1 MTANNNL
8 TTNFNVDPYY
18 DDYDELKNFHR
29 ILYRPG
35 FAVQARELTQQQSIL
50 QNQVH
55 RFGNHVFKDGSDT
68 LGATEVIDRTGVFRL
83 KPAYNGSAIDVTAFE
98 GKFVRTRVSEELY
111 KVKKAVPAGAGDFD
125 LIYVQ
130 YLQDANTAAR
140 TGVRAA
146 NNEIVDFSSSYVN
159 GNNVFT
165 STTGAAQILATSDTN
180 AAKPPIGVGFLYSV
194 SDSVRYHKGLFIRTP
209 QQTVAVAANLNHTM
223 SVGYTSTE
231 TLVTSDIDATL
242 TDPARG
248 SYNYAAP
255 GADRLKV
262 DLTFTAKAISDID
275 APPLTSNNYFEISR
289 VKNGLQVRQRP
300 SPDYNLL
307 GDVLAQR
314 TFEESG
320 NYSVEGL
327 NLTISNTTVE
337 TSNLVAKV
345 SPGTA
350 YVKGYRIRVP
360 SVVDV
365 PLPKARSTDS
375 VTEQNITAYYGNYLI
390 ANTFTTG
397 LMGMNDRV
405 ELHSDTTPSASTKIG
420 EAHIK
425 NIEYLSGSGDD
436 RKYKVFLYDVRTTS
450 TDKNFN
456 HIQSMI
462 KGTHSSYTAFVQVNA
477 DSITSFDKT
486 GEATSGSAD
495 IRLTSP
501 SGVKVG
507 QQVTATGLT
516 SNTTVRSILFD
527 TVTLSNASTVSN
539 TNIVYSFRSVDMTD
553 SDVTSSVFLMPHSYV
568 ANTNNV
574 DYKFKRKFNSVSFS
588 GGTAT
593 IQTNG
598 GAERF
603 SSGTGDLA
611 HENYIVV
618 VKSGGT
624 GSTPTGSNI
633 NMTAGARA
641 VTVPT
646 ASPGNPGSATLDLD
660 DASFNGICEIIA
672 TIDVTADTRRVKTKT
687 QTTKTFTGGYPSST
701 SSMSLG
707 YADVIK
713 INAIYEGNSSLV
725 TSNTSQPVIV
735 NGVSTTMQNVTDKFN
750 FNRNQQDSYYDHST
764 LTLKPGF
771 SANTNQIL
779 VDFTYYAHGG
789 GLGYF
794 SDKSYPDYVTIPSY
808 VTKRGNRIELRDA
821 LDFRPTRSA
830 NASSNIYNPVKT
842 FDNHQLVDSQTFN
855 IEADYD
861 YFKRVT
867 HKIAL
872 DHRGRLTV
880 VSGTPDL
887 NNPPVPATSSDQML
901 LATIYVSPYTYNEKD
916 LLVRLQDNGRYTMK
930 DIGVIDKRVE
940 NLEYYTSLNLLESQ
954 VQSTQFLDDNGDAR
968 FKSGFL
974 VDPFRGHSIGN
985 VYDTEYKA
993 SIDPSR
999 QFMRPK
1005 FSSDHTPMVAAA
1017 GGDLVTNSK
1026 IVTLPFTETNFVS
1039 QTTASDTI
1047 NVNPFQVVTFNG
1059 TMTLDPSSDSW
1070 VDTDNVSVVINN
1082 NGDLDHLNSL
1092 TAQAGTSYGGWQQ
1105 TSEELQGF
1113 DQSQPVGHQQFD
1125 YVKTE
1130 GPGGAAGDKTIAG
1143 TNIQTQYSQS
1153 VTTTS
1158 VQTYTDTSVS
1168 TDLSSIYYPYMRT
1181 RKVAFKVEG
1190 ARPNTELFM
1199 YFGGVNISGWMA
1211 PSTFSSSRA
1220 EEVLYAPVNQKQVI
1234 TNEFGE
1240 AEGYFWV
1247 PNSRQ
1252 VLSKSAY
1259 EANPNATVQTRSS
1272 TTPANANKTEQLFEA
1287 GVVDVMLVNNLINP
1301 QFSTS
1306 YCTTTFASKG
1316 KLDTYTTTTTMT
1328 TRYQLVTSSA
1338 SVITKTENR
1347 VGFFLDS
1354 TLSAEEIAAE
1364 YGYTDAQLAFMNSTL
1379 EESYAL
1385 YAGRRPELHGTHAWT
1400 ELYQDLLDD
1409 GASVEEATAS
1419 LEAQIESAAGGNE
1432 EDPNRCNP
1440 GTGKDPLAQTFFI
1453 PAEFYPNGI
1462 FASSVD
1468 IFIAQKDPNNLPLR
1482 VELRPTVNGFPS
1494 AEEVIPFSQVSLR
1507 PSEVN
1512 ASADSTV
1519 ATNVPFKAPIHLLP
1533 GEYSVVLLTDSL
1545 EYITHI
1551 STIGEERLDGTGIVT
1566 EQPVLGSLFKSQNA
1580 RTWTPQQESDLCFR
1594 LRHAQFTPGTNLSL
1608 TLSANNI
1615 GRAAYSANTLFA
1627 NTVGQYDLAYIDMP
1641 RYDSL
1646 QDISAAYEIKT
1657 KDLGGSIQP
1666 FIRVLPN
1673 QDLVFT
1679 TSKEITTDTDLQV
1692 KVTFKTDDPNV
1703 SPYFNLGSTGTTLI
1717 KNIINPPPT
1726 GVFVPE
1732 TEPTN
1737 GYADAKYITR
1747 LVALGEGLDAKSLKV
1762 FVDQSM
1768 PAGASVEVYYRVINK
1783 DDDSNFE
1790 ERPYVLMSRRQDTIT
1805 VNQDI
1810 SRYNEYE
1817 YFADDITYTQD
1828 GALYSSF
1835 NAFSIKIV
1843 MYATSTAA
1851 APSFRNFR
1859 AIALL

>member
-18 DDYDELKNFHR
+18 DDYDENKNFHR
-29 ILYRPG
+29 VLYRPG

-50 QNQVH
+50 QNQIH
-55 RFGNHVFKDGSDT
+55 RFGNHIFRDGSDT
-68 LGATEVIDRTGVFRL
+68 SGASEVIDRTGVFRL
-83 KPAYNGSAIDVTAFE
+83 KSTYAGSPINISALE
-98 GKFVRTRVSEELY
+98 GKYARTRVSEELY
-111 KVKKAVPAGAGDFD
+111 RVKKAVPAAGGDFD

-130 YLQDANTAAR
+130 YLQDANTAVK
-140 TGVRAA
+140 TGLRAA
-146 NNEIVDFSSSYVN
+146 NNEIVDFSSSFIN
-159 GNNVFT
+159 GNNIFT
-165 STTGAAQILATSDTN
+165 SNTSAAQIIATADTN
-180 AAKPPIGVGFLYSV
+180 ASKPPIGVGFLYSI
-194 SDSVRYHKGLFIRTP
+194 SDSVRYHKGLFVRTP
-209 QQTVAVAANLNHTM
+209 QQTVAIAANLNHIM

-231 TLVTSDIDATL
+231 TLITSDADTTL

-262 DLTFTAKAISDID
+262 DLTFTSKPISGID
-275 APPLTSNNYFEISR
+275 APPVTSNNYFEVSR
-289 VKNGLQVRQRP
+289 IKNGLQVVQRA
-300 SPDYNLL
+300 SPDYNVL

-327 NLTISNTTVE
+327 NLTISNTTVA
-337 TSNLVAKV
+337 TSNLVVKI

-360 SVVDV
+360 SVVDI

-375 VTEQNITAYYGNYLI
+375 VTEQNITAYYGNYLV

-397 LMGMNDRV
+397 LVDMNDRV
-405 ELHSDTTPSASTKIG
+405 ELHSETTPSASTKIG

-436 RKYKVFLYDVRTTS
+436 RKYKVFLYDIRTTAA
-450 TDKNFN
+450 DKNFN
-456 HIQSMI
+456 NLRSII
-462 KGTHSSYTAFVQVNA
+462 KGTHSSFTAAIQVNA
-477 DSITSFDKT
+477 DSITSFNKT
-486 GEATSGSAD
+486 GEAVSGSAAV
-495 IRLTSP
+495 RFTSA

-507 QQVTATGLT
+507 QQVIAPGLT
-516 SNTTVRSILFD
+516 SNTTVSSIVFD
-527 TVTLSNASTVSN
+527 TVTLSNASSVSN
-539 TNIVYSFRSVDMTD
+539 TNQVYSFRSVNMTD
-553 SDVTSSVFLMPHSYV
+553 SDITSSVFLLPHSHV

-598 GAERF
+598 GTERF

-646 ASPGNPGSATLDLD
+646 ATPGNPGSATLNLD
-660 DASFNGICEIIA
+660 DASFNGICEVIA
-672 TIDVTADTRRVKTKT
+672 AIDVTGDTRRVKTKT
-687 QTTKTFTGGYPSST
+687 QTTKTYTGGYPSST

-713 INAIYEGNSSLV
+713 INAVYEGNSSLV
-725 TSNTSQPVIV
+725 TSNTSQLVVV
-735 NGVSTTMQNVTDKFN
+735 NGANTTMQNVTSKFN
-750 FNRNQQDSYYDHST
+750 FSRNQQDSYYDHST

-771 SANTNQIL
+771 SSNTNQIL
-779 VDFTYYAHGG
+779 VDFTYYAHSG

-794 SDKSYPDYVTIPSY
+794 SERSYPDYVTIPSY
-808 VTKRGNRIELRDA
+808 VTKRGNSIALRDA

-830 NASSNIYNPVKT
+830 NTNSNIYSTSKI

-855 IEADYD
+855 VEADYD

-872 DHRGRLTV
+872 DHRGRLRVAT
-880 VSGTPDL
+880 GAPDL
-887 NNPPVPATSSDQML
+887 NNPPVPMTSSDQML
-901 LATIYVSPYTYNEKD
+901 IATIFVSPYTYNEKD
-916 LLVRLQDNGRYTMK
+916 LLIKLQDNGRYTMK
-930 DIGVIDKRVE
+930 DIGIIDKRVE

-968 FKSGFL
+968 FKNGFI
-974 VDPFRGHSIGN
+974 VDPFKGHSIGN

-993 SIDPSR
+993 SIDPNR

-1005 FSSDHTPMVAAA
+1005 FSSDHTPMVAAV
-1017 GGDLVTNSK
+1017 GGSLAVNSK

-1039 QTTASDTI
+1039 QVTASDTI

-1059 TMTLDPSSDSW
+1059 IVTLDPSSDSW
-1070 VDTDNVSVVINN
+1070 VDTNNVSVVVNS

-1092 TAQAGTSYGGWQQ
+1092 SAQAGTTYGEWQQ
-1105 TSEELQGF
+1105 GTETLQGVDKTQPIGH
-1113 DQSQPVGHQQFD
+1113 DQFT
-1125 YVKTE
+1125 YVQTQ
-1130 GPGGAAGDKTIAG
+1130 GPGGANGGKTIAG
-1143 TNIQTQYSQS
+1143 TNIQTNFSQS

-1158 VQTYTDTSVS
+1158 VQSYTDTSVS
-1168 TDLSSIYYPYMRT
+1168 TNLSSSVYYPYMRT
-1181 RKVAFKVEG
+1181 RKVLFTVTG
-1190 ARPNTELFM
+1190 ARPNTELFL
-1199 YFGGVNISGWMA
+1199 YFAGVNISGWMA

-1220 EEVLYAPVNQKQVI
+1220 EQVLYAAFNQKQVI

-1240 AEGYFWV
+1240 ASGYFWV

-1252 VLSKSAY
+1252 VLSKSAFD
-1259 EANPNATVQTRSS
+1259 ANPNATVSS
-1272 TTPANANKTEQLFEA
+1272 DLSNTDQSEQLFEA

-1306 YCTTTFASKG
+1306 YCATTFSSKG
-1316 KLDTYTTTTTMT
+1316 RQDTYTTTTTMT
-1328 TRYQLVTSSA
+1328 QRYQLVSTNA
-1338 SVITKTENR
+1338 GTITKTENR
-1347 VGFFLDS
+1347 VGFFLD
-1354 TLSAEEIAAE
+1354 TTKSAAQIASDNGFSA
-1364 YGYTDAQLAFMNSTL
+1364 AALAFMESTL
-1379 EESYAL
+1379 EQQYAA
-1385 YAGRRPELHGTHAWT
+1385 YAGRRPELHGAVYWT
-1400 ELYQDLLDD
+1400 QEFEANL
-1409 GASVEEATAS
+1409 ASGMSASTAAAAVAS
-1419 LEAQIESAAGGNE
+1419 NIQTAAAGNN

-1453 PAEFYPNGI
+1453 PADFYPNGI

-1468 IFIAQKDPNNLPLR
+1468 IFIAQKDSNNLPLR

-1494 AEEVIPFSQVSLR
+1494 SEEAIPLSQVALR
-1507 PSEVN
+1507 PSQIN
-1512 ASADSTV
+1512 ASASSTV
-1519 ATNVPFKAPIHLLP
+1519 ATNVPFEAPIHLLP
-1533 GEYSVVLLTDSL
+1533 GEYSVVMLTDSL

-1551 STIGEERLDGTGIVT
+1551 STIGEARLDGTGIVT
-1566 EQPVLGSLFKSQNA
+1566 EQPTLGSLFKSQNA
-1580 RTWTPQQESDLCFR
+1580 RTWSPQQESDLCFR
-1594 LRHAQFTPGTNLSL
+1594 LKHAQFTADTNMSL
-1608 TLSANNI
+1608 TLTSNNV
-1615 GRAAYSANTLFA
+1615 GRAAYSANTLYA

-1646 QDISAAYEIKT
+1646 RDISAVYEIKT
-1657 KDLGGSIQP
+1657 KNLGGSIQP
-1666 FIRVLPN
+1666 FIKVLPN

-1679 TSKEITTDTDLQV
+1679 ESKEITADTDLQV
-1692 KVTFKTDDPNV
+1692 KVTFKTEDPNV

-1762 FVDQSM
+1762 FVDQNM

-1783 DDDSNFE
+1783 DDDNNFE
-1790 ERPYVLMSRRQDTIT
+1790 ERPYVLMTRRQDSIT

-1843 MYATSTAA
+1843 MYSTSTAA
-1851 APSFRNFR
+1851 SPSFRNFR

>member
-18 DDYDELKNFHR
+18 DDYDENNNFHR
-29 ILYRPG
+29 VLYRPG
-35 FAVQARELTQQQSIL
+35 FAVQARELTQQQTIL
-50 QNQVH
+50 QNQIH

-68 LGATEVIDRTGVFRL
+68 SGASEVIDRTGVFRL
-83 KPAYNGSAIDVTAFE
+83 KSTYAGSAIDVTTFE
-98 GKFVRTRVSEELY
+98 GKYARTRVSEELY
-111 KVKKAVPAGAGDFD
+111 RVKKAVPAAGGDFD

-130 YLQDANTAAR
+130 YIQDANTAVR
-140 TGVRAA
+140 TGVRAT
-146 NNEIVDFSSSYVN
+146 NNEIVDFSTSFIN
-159 GNNVFT
+159 GNNIFT
-165 STTGAAQILATSDTN
+165 SNTGAAQILATSDTN
-180 AAKPPIGVGFLYSV
+180 TGKPPIGVGYLYSV
-194 SDSVRYHKGLFIRTP
+194 SDSVRYHKGMFIRTP
-209 QQTVAVAANLNHTM
+209 QQTVVIAANLNHTM

-231 TLVTSDIDATL
+231 TLVTSDTDTSL

-262 DLTFTAKAISDID
+262 DLTFTSKPISNID
-275 APPLTSNNYFEISR
+275 APPVTSNNYFEISR
-289 VKNGLQVRQRP
+289 IKNGQQVRLRP

-307 GDVLAQR
+307 ADVLAQR

-320 NYSVEGL
+320 NYSVEGMD
-327 NLTISNTTVE
+327 LTIANTTVE
-337 TSNLVAKV
+337 TSNLVVKV

-375 VTEQNITAYYGNYLI
+375 VTEQNITAYYGNYLV
-390 ANTFTTG
+390 ANTFTAG
-397 LMGMNDRV
+397 LMNMNDRV
-405 ELHSDTTPSASTKIG
+405 ELHSETTPSASTKIG

-436 RKYKVFLYDVRTTS
+436 RKYKVFLYDIRTTS
-450 TDKNFN
+450 SDKNFN
-456 HIQSMI
+456 NLRSII
-462 KGTHSSYTAFVQVNA
+462 KGTHSSFTASVQVHS
-477 DSITSFDKT
+477 DSITSFNKT
-486 GEATSGSAD
+486 GDAVSGSAAV
-495 IRLTSP
+495 RFTSVG
-501 SGVKVG
+501 GVKVG
-507 QQVTATGLT
+507 QQVIAPGLT
-516 SNTTVRSILFD
+516 SNTTVSSILFD
-527 TVTLSNASTVSN
+527 TVTLSNASSVSN
-539 TNIVYSFRSVDMTD
+539 TNQVYSFRSVNMTD
-553 SDVTSSVFLMPHSYV
+553 SDVTSSVFLLPHSYV

-574 DYKFKRKFNSVSFS
+574 DYRFKRKFNSVSFS

-598 GAERF
+598 GTERF

-633 NMTAGARA
+633 NMTAGSRT

-672 TIDVTADTRRVKTKT
+672 AIDVTGDTRRVKTKT
-687 QTTKTFTGGYPSST
+687 QTTKTFTSGYPSST
-701 SSMSLG
+701 SSLSLG

-725 TSNTSQPVIV
+725 TSNTSQLVVV
-735 NGVSTTMQNVTDKFN
+735 NGANTTMQNVTSKFD

-771 SANTNQIL
+771 SSNTNQIL
-779 VDFTYYAHGG
+779 VDFSYYAHSG

-794 SDKSYPDYVTIPSY
+794 SERSYPNYITIPSY
-808 VTKRGNRIELRDA
+808 VTKKGTSIALRDA

-830 NASSNIYNPVKT
+830 NTNSNIHGTSKV

-861 YFKRVT
+861 YFKRAA

-880 VSGTPDL
+880 ASGTADL
-887 NNPPVPATSSDQML
+887 NNPPLPSTSSDQML
-901 LATIYVSPYTYNEKD
+901 LATIYMSPYTYNEKD
-916 LLVRLQDNGRYTMK
+916 LLVKLQDNGRYTMK

-968 FKSGFL
+968 FKNGFI
-974 VDPFRGHSIGN
+974 VDPFKGHSVGN

-993 SIDPSR
+993 SIDPNR

-1017 GGDLVTNSK
+1017 GSNLAVNSK

-1039 QTTASDTI
+1039 QVTASDTI
-1047 NVNPFQVVTFNG
+1047 NVNPFQVVTFTG
-1059 TMTLDPSSDSW
+1059 TATLDPSSDSW
-1070 VDTDNVSVVINN
+1070 VDTNNVSVVVNS
-1082 NGDLDHLNSL
+1082 NGDLDHLNSI
-1092 TAQAGTSYGGWQQ
+1092 TSQVGTTYGQWQQ
-1105 TSEELQGF
+1105 
-1113 DQSQPVGHQQFD
+1113 VGNEVIIGNAPEKAGHAAFE
-1125 YVKTE
+1125 YVKTQ
-1130 GPGGAAGDKTIAG
+1130 GPGGAAGGKTIGG
-1143 TNIQTQYSQS
+1143 TNIQSNFTAS
-1153 VTTTS
+1153 VTQTS
-1158 VQTYTDTSVS
+1158 IQTYTDTSVS
-1168 TDLSSIYYPYMRT
+1168 TDLSSSVYYPYMRT
-1181 RKVAFKVEG
+1181 RKVLFTITG
-1190 ARPNTELFM
+1190 ARPNTELYL
-1199 YFGGVNISGWMA
+1199 YFGGINVSSWMA
-1211 PSTFSSSRA
+1211 PSTFSSTRA
-1220 EEVLYAPVNQKQVI
+1220 EQVLYAKTNQKQVV

-1240 AEGYFWV
+1240 ASGYFWV

-1252 VLSKSAY
+1252 VLSKSAFD
-1259 EANPNATVQTRSS
+1259 ANPNATVSASNRDTS
-1272 TTPANANKTEQLFEA
+1272 EQLFEA
-1287 GVVDVMLVNNLINP
+1287 GVVDVMFVNNFLNP

-1306 YCTTTFASKG
+1306 YCTTTFSSKG
-1316 KLDTYTTTTTMT
+1316 KQDTYTTTTTMT
-1328 TRYQLVTSSA
+1328 KRYQLVSTNAGSIS
-1338 SVITKTENR
+1338 KTENR

-1354 TLSAEEIAAE
+1354 TKSAAEIASENNFSAEA
-1364 YGYTDAQLAFMNSTL
+1364 LAFMNSTL
-1379 EESYAL
+1379 EQQYAL
-1385 YAGRRPELHGTHAWT
+1385 HCGRRPELHGALYWT
-1400 ELYQDLLDD
+1400 EAFENAM
-1409 GASVEEATAS
+1409 ASGLSAS
-1419 LEAQIESAAGGNE
+1419 SAAAAVASNIAIGAAENS

-1462 FASSVD
+1462 FVSSVD
-1468 IFIAQKDPNNLPLR
+1468 LFIAQKDSNNLPLS

-1494 AEEVIPFSQVSLR
+1494 SEEAIPLSQVSLR
-1507 PSEVN
+1507 PSQIN
-1512 ASADSTV
+1512 ASASSAV
-1519 ATNVPFKAPIHLLP
+1519 ATNVPFNAPIHLLP
-1533 GEYSVVLLTDSL
+1533 GEYSVVMLTDSF

-1580 RTWTPQQESDLCFR
+1580 RTWSPQQESDLCFR
-1594 LRHAQFTPGTNLSL
+1594 LKHAQFTADTNLSL
-1608 TLSANNI
+1608 TLTANNI
-1615 GRAAYSANTLFA
+1615 GRAAYNANTLFA

-1646 QDISAAYEIKT
+1646 QDISAVYEIKT
-1657 KDLGGSIQP
+1657 KDLGGSILP
-1666 FIRVLPN
+1666 FIKVLPN

-1747 LVALGEGLDAKSLKV
+1747 LVTLGEGLDARSLKV
-1762 FVDQSM
+1762 FVDQNM
-1768 PAGASVEVYYRVINK
+1768 PTGASVEVYYRVINK
-1783 DDDSNFE
+1783 DDDTNFE
-1790 ERPYVLMSRRQDTIT
+1790 QRPYVLMTRRQESIT

-1817 YFADDITYTQD
+1817 YFADNITYTQD
-1828 GALYSSF
+1828 GALYSNF

-1843 MYATSTAA
+1843 MYSTSTAA